1 MDYPQRAWTS
11 LSLTIALLI
20 EGLTSTEL
28 FHPYDKL
35 LPVRN
40 NNKSQ
45 ITGHLFT
52 LLISFSAH
60 TLQ

>member
-1 MDYPQRAWTS
+1 MEFSVFKYCWVFFFNFF
-11 LSLTIALLI
+11 I

-28 FHPYDKL
+28 FHPYEKL

-45 ITGHLFT
+45 ITWHLFT